1 MCVQTIIC
9 SEINTPSLC
18 HCNAME
24 LHSLALLLCFVAV
37 TRAKVGEEALR
48 VSCLPERLEAEAGD
62 EELCQDRGCVW
73 SKPEEDEKA
82 PACFYP
88 QDYGYTVLG
97 TETSGKGLRVNLQRK
112 G

>member
-1 MCVQTIIC
+1 M
-9 SEINTPSLC
+9 
-18 HCNAME
+18 A

-37 TRAKVGEEALR
+37 ARAKVGEASLR
-48 VSCLPERLEAEAGD
+48 VSCLPDRLETGAGD

-73 SKPEEDEKA
+73 SKPEGDEKA

-97 TETSGKGLRVNLQRK
+97 TETSGKGVKVNLQRK